1 MTDGLRWVV
10 AAGAG
15 GADHHPAWFH
25 NLVANTAV
33 TVEVRDETFPA
44 GATVTAGEERDRLF
58 ERFAAEQP
66 QLLDYASQTTREIP
80 IVALVRG

>member
-1 MTDGLRWVV
+1 MLRIAGDRSAATPSRTAAWPRITV
-10 AAGAG
+10 AM
-15 GADHHPAWFH
+15 
-25 NLVANTAV
+25 
-33 TVEVRDETFPA
+33 
-44 GATVTAGEERDRLF
+44 ATVTAGEERDRLF